1 MQKLFSAALIATLL
15 ISALSCSS
23 GSREFMVIDI
33 DAPTGSIDLK
43 LSDLL
48 SDIKI
53 VPLETGTNMPL
64 VSGEV
69 GIPLI
74 SGGGYRVSSKYIVQ
88 YSTSAMYLFDS
99 NGKYLRLLAVAGG
112 GPNEFRTISGVLIDD
127 DRDIVYYSDIKD
139 RTLIYRINLLT
150 GKYLEPFEV
159 ALEKHNFS
167 FVDMDKAGIIYGFFA
182 SGGGNVVRI
191 GSSTDSESSKDNR
204 SYSIAHK
211 YNVENNTIEGIEV
224 ITAFS
229 STGMNRSIAK
239 YGENMWFYDS
249 SYADTLFSY
258 TKGELWPV
266 MEIKMKD
273 ILEDPMVGGYNLNV
287 NLAGRQGFLLQHSYS
302 KVDVT
307 TGASGEVSSV
317 SIRRPTVKYV
327 FADKNSGALLTV
339 NSFYIDP
346 IGATID
352 IIKALDEKQRGEQLL
367 DIKEFIKV
375 SGDYGYCLIE
385 AYKVVSLI
393 EEALA
398 GDKLSA
404 QEKKSLENLAAT
416 ITDESNPIIIT
427 GKIR

>member
-1 MQKLFSAALIATLL
+1 MKKLFAAVIATILL

-33 DAPTGSIDLK
+33 DAPTGSVDLK

-64 VSGEV
+64 
-69 GIPLI
+69 I
-74 SGGGYRVSSKYIVQ
+74 SGGGFRVSSKYIVH
-88 YSTSAMYLFDS
+88 YNTSAMYLFDS

-150 GKYLEPFEV
+150 GKYLEPFEKV
-159 ALEKHNFS
+159 FEKHNFS
-167 FVDMDKAGIIYGFFA
+167 FVDMDNAGIIYGFFA
-182 SGGGNVVRI
+182 SEGGNVVRI

-224 ITAFS
+224 TTAFS

-239 YGENMWFYDS
+239 YGENIWIYDS

-266 MEIKMKD
+266 MGIKMKD

-287 NLAGRQGFLLQHSYS
+287 NLAGKQGFLLQHSYS
-302 KVDVT
+302 KIDVT
-307 TGASGEVSSV
+307 TGASGEISSISV
-317 SIRRPTVKYV
+317 RRPTVKYV
-327 FADKNSGALLTV
+327 FADKNSGVLLTV

-352 IIKALDEKQRGEQLL
+352 IIKALDEKLQGEQFLG
-367 DIKEFIKV
+367 ISEFVKA
-375 SGDYGYCLIE
+375 SGDYGYCLID
-385 AYKVVSLI
+385 AYKMVSLV

-404 QEKKSLENLAAT
+404 QEKKSLESLAAT
-416 ITDESNPIIIT
+416 ITEDSNPVIIT
-427 GKIR
+427 GKI